1 MLHLN
6 QELAKAQNPQHLS
19 FLKRGSNKAKH
30 ACEDFKRQTSESL
43 TEVGGIFRCKKVK
56 GKRSQKTVTL
66 HYGRLVSFIMQG
78 LWLAW

>member
-43 TEVGGIFRCKKVK
+43 TEVGGIFRCKK
-56 GKRSQKTVTL
+56 SQ
-66 HYGRLVSFIMQG
+66 R
-78 LWLAW
+78 